1 MLLCYYV
8 ISMYDNDL
16 ADKIRNYGRLS
27 YNNGYNNGFISGL
40 VIGCIIGISSILIFN
55 TK

>member
-1 MLLCYYV
+1 
-8 ISMYDNDL
+8 MYDNDL